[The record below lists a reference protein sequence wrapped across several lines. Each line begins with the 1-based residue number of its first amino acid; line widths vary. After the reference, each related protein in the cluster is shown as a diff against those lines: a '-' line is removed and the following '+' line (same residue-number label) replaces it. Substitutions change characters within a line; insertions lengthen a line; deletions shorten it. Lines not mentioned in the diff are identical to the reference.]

1 MADDIADD
9 ELRAL
14 RDDYLADV
22 REMASVIRKHGLNLG
37 RKGDFKTSFP
47 VLLYLSHQLKGSGG
61 SLGFPQISIVARR
74 MNEQLNEF
82 LDEETGMP
90 RPTRAEL
97 AHNMVSLAEELDR
110 LAVTTQ
116 V

>member
-1 MADDIADD
+1 MTDDVSEA
-9 ELRAL
+9 ELKAL

-22 REMASVIRKHGLNLG
+22 KEMASVIRKHGLNL
-37 RKGDFKTSFP
+37 RNFKTSFP

-61 SLGFPQISIVARR
+61 SLGFPRISALAQK

-97 AHNMVSLAEELDR
+97 AHNVVSLAEELDR
-110 LAVTTQ
+110 LTSPKTPAS
-116 V
+116 